1 MQNPP
6 PLSDID
12 INIKTAEDSVDLL
25 VFLLEEWQ
33 RFLESD
39 NPRPSKVDWN
49 RLLAKHGAE
58 GLTKSYFSSQDNKMF
73 FVFVHAR
80 NSSEEF
86 SSLNPFI
93 KRVNEVSKGLIE
105 KYKAQGKT
113 PPTVGYTGLPAI
125 VYEEYTAIQRDLTLI
140 IGTAAFFVLL
150 LILFSMRSIKWAL
163 VIFIPMGL
171 GVVWSTGLTFLVIG
185 HLTIVTS
192 GFTAILFGLG
202 VDYGIFSSSR
212 IMEERRKG
220 VALIE
225 AISMGMAASYK
236 AILTAGG
243 ASVLIF
249 GALSTV
255 EFPGFAELGIVAG
268 LGVLL
273 ILVATIFVQPAIYA
287 LLPPPIPK
295 QKKNPRQHLPAMKRP
310 SSHLICLASP
320 LPALFYWL

>member
-1 MQNPP
+1 M
-6 PLSDID
+6 
-12 INIKTAEDSVDLL
+12 L
-25 VFLLEEWQ
+25 VKQ
-33 RFLESD
+33 
-39 NPRPSKVDWN
+39 
-49 RLLAKHGAE
+49 GAE
-58 GLTKSYFSSQDNKMF
+58 GLTKSYFSSNDNKML

-86 SSLNPFI
+86 SSLQPFI
-93 KRVNEVSKGLIE
+93 HRVNLVSRGLID
-105 KYKAQGKT
+105 KYKVQGRK
-113 PPTVGYTGLPAI
+113 PPTLAYTGLPAI
-125 VYEEYTAIQRDLTLI
+125 IYEEYTAIQRDIKLVI
-140 IGTAAFFVLL
+140 ITAAIFVLL

-171 GVVWSTGLTFLVIG
+171 GVIWSSGLTFLVIG

-202 VDYGIFSSSR
+202 VDYGIFASSR

-220 VALIE
+220 AALVD
-225 AISMGMAASYK
+225 AISTGMAASYK

-255 EFPGFAELGIVAG
+255 EFPGFSELGIVAG

-273 ILVATIFVQPAIYA
+273 VLVATIFVQPALYA
-287 LLPPPIPK
+287 LLPPPVPK
-295 QKKNPRQHLPAMKRP
+295 LKVKSQTESTAHEKSPRSFNISPVTAAA
-310 SSHLICLASP
+310 LILLAVVLGWSWNLQRNLSP
-320 LPALFYWL
+320 L